1 MFDSREKC
9 LEHRD
14 TVVQVLQERFDEEQ
28 VPWHTHPT
36 LDSAVV
42 RILDEHLD
50 AATEAFESEGMQ
62 VEVMGESGDWHEL
75 KVKPESYT

>member
-1 MFDSREKC
+1 MFDSREAC

-14 TVVQVLQERFDEEQ
+14 TVVQVLQDRFGEQ

-36 LDSAVV
+36 LDAAVV
-42 RILDEHLD
+42 RIPTEHLD
-50 AATEAFESEGMQ
+50 AATDAFESEGLK
-62 VEVMGESGDWHEL
+62 VDVMGESGDWKEL